1 MGTINPDSVL
11 ETEQGLKDAEKET
24 SKSSQPSNGFLMRHI
39 DLNIANR
46 IYKSFP
52 QMPVDSETVEKIIKN
67 FPNEKGVWIAPES

>member
-1 MGTINPDSVL
+1 MPMENIKVS
-11 ETEQGLKDAEKET
+11 T
-24 SKSSQPSNGFLMRHI
+24 SEAKQEGEYSPEKSSQPSNGFLMRHI